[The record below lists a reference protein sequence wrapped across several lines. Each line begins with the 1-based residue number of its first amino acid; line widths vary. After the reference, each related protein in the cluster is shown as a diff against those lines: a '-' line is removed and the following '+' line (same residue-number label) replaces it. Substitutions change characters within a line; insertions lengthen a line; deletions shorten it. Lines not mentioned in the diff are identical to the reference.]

1 MKKIY
6 NKLIRDRIPEII
18 EKDEGICKIKKLNKK
33 EFKIELQKKVLE
45 EAKELANVKDKKELL
60 NEIVDVSEILDW
72 LLKELKITKTQLKSL
87 QTKKNKER
95 GSFKKQLFLIE
106 TITKK

>member
-18 EKDEGICKIKKLNKK
+18 ENAGETPKIKKLNKK
-33 EFKIELQKKVLE
+33 DFKIELQKKVLE
-45 EAKELANVKDKKELL
+45 EAKELVKTKNKKELIG
-60 NEIVDVSEILDW
+60 EIVDVSELIDW
-72 LLKELKITKTQLKSL
+72 LLKELKVSKAQLKSL
-87 QTKKNKER
+87 QIKKNKER

-106 TITKK
+106 IIIKK